1 MKNANDKCSNNNAVF
16 CSFFFRYFEMENILE
31 KQLLK
36 VAESIEQKLDQEI
49 QKLDELDLD
58 SIENIREHRLQ
69 QMKKMIKQKEEWMA
83 KVKVIFIYWIIIYLF
98 LKYIS

>member
-1 MKNANDKCSNNNAVF
+1 
-16 CSFFFRYFEMENILE
+16 MENVLQ

-36 VAESIEQKLDQEI
+36 VAETIEQKIDQEI
-49 QKLDELDLD
+49 QRLDELDLD

-83 KVKVIFIYWIIIYLF
+83 KVNIHLLFIFLDYETP
-98 LKYIS
+98 

>member
-1 MKNANDKCSNNNAVF
+1 
-16 CSFFFRYFEMENILE
+16 MENVLE

-36 VAESIEQKLDQEI
+36 VAETIEQKLDQEI
-49 QKLDELDLD
+49 QRLDELDLD

-83 KVKVIFIYWIIIYLF
+83 KVRNILS
-98 LKYIS
+98 ISN

>member
-1 MKNANDKCSNNNAVF
+1 
-16 CSFFFRYFEMENILE
+16 MENVLE

-36 VAESIEQKLDQEI
+36 VAETIEQKIDQEI
-49 QKLDELDLD
+49 QRLDELDLD

-83 KVKVIFIYWIIIYLF
+83 KVIFN
-98 LKYIS
+98 LK

>member
-1 MKNANDKCSNNNAVF
+1 MTDVQIIMWF
-16 CSFFFRYFEMENILE
+16 FDFFFKAFKMENVLE

-83 KVKVIFIYWIIIYLF
+83 KV
-98 LKYIS
+98 

>member
-1 MKNANDKCSNNNAVF
+1 MLLKHEKHYNRCFNNNVIF
-16 CSFFFRYFEMENILE
+16 CFLRYFKMENVLE

-36 VAESIEQKLDQEI
+36 VAETIEQKLDQEI

-83 KVKVIFIYWIIIYLF
+83 KVPINYFIYHLYF
-98 LKYIS
+98 T

>member
-1 MKNANDKCSNNNAVF
+1 
-16 CSFFFRYFEMENILE
+16 MENVLE

-36 VAESIEQKLDQEI
+36 VAETIEQKLDNEI
-49 QKLDELDLD
+49 QRLDELDLD

-83 KVKVIFIYWIIIYLF
+83 KVNIYLI
-98 LKYIS
+98 Y

>member
-1 MKNANDKCSNNNAVF
+1 
-16 CSFFFRYFEMENILE
+16 MENVLE

-36 VAESIEQKLDQEI
+36 VAETIEQKLDQEI

-69 QMKKMIKQKEEWMA
+69 QMKKMIKKKKNGWPKDMGNTRN
-83 KVKVIFIYWIIIYLF
+83 
-98 LKYIS
+98 

>member
-1 MKNANDKCSNNNAVF
+1 
-16 CSFFFRYFEMENILE
+16 MENMLE

-83 KVKVIFIYWIIIYLF
+83 KVYVVLFIFL
-98 LKYIS
+98 

>member
-1 MKNANDKCSNNNAVF
+1 
-16 CSFFFRYFEMENILE
+16 MENVLQ

-36 VAESIEQKLDQEI
+36 VAETIEQKLDQEI
-49 QKLDELDLD
+49 QRLDELDLD

-83 KVKVIFIYWIIIYLF
+83 KVKMILYV
-98 LKYIS
+98 S

>member
-1 MKNANDKCSNNNAVF
+1 
-16 CSFFFRYFEMENILE
+16 MENVLE

-36 VAESIEQKLDQEI
+36 VAETIEQKLDQEI

-83 KVKVIFIYWIIIYLF
+83 KVRV
-98 LKYIS
+98 

>member
-1 MKNANDKCSNNNAVF
+1 
-16 CSFFFRYFEMENILE
+16 MENVLQ

-36 VAESIEQKLDQEI
+36 VAETIEQKLDQEI
-49 QKLDELDLD
+49 QRLDELDLD

-83 KVKVIFIYWIIIYLF
+83 KVKIILYVSYLYSLDCKNSLMCNRYVYYIHFIILFYIYS
-98 LKYIS
+98 KY

>member
-1 MKNANDKCSNNNAVF
+1 MKNLNDRCSNNNAVF
-16 CSFFFRYFEMENILE
+16 FFKEFKMENVLE

-83 KVKVIFIYWIIIYLF
+83 KV
-98 LKYIS
+98 

>member
-1 MKNANDKCSNNNAVF
+1 
-16 CSFFFRYFEMENILE
+16 MENVLE

-83 KVKVIFIYWIIIYLF
+83 KVKVIL
-98 LKYIS
+98 YIGL

>member
-1 MKNANDKCSNNNAVF
+1 
-16 CSFFFRYFEMENILE
+16 MENVLE

-36 VAESIEQKLDQEI
+36 VAETIEQKIDQEI
-49 QKLDELDLD
+49 QRLDELDLD

-83 KVKVIFIYWIIIYLF
+83 KVSYIVITNIF
-98 LKYIS
+98 LKLNLKCHSLGTWRIRRID

>member
-1 MKNANDKCSNNNAVF
+1 
-16 CSFFFRYFEMENILE
+16 MENVLE

-36 VAESIEQKLDQEI
+36 VAETIEQKLDNEI
-49 QKLDELDLD
+49 QRLDELDLD

-83 KVKVIFIYWIIIYLF
+83 KVNIYFIYIS
-98 LKYIS
+98 YIHNNSICI

>member
-1 MKNANDKCSNNNAVF
+1 
-16 CSFFFRYFEMENILE
+16 MENVLE

-36 VAESIEQKLDQEI
+36 VAETIEQKIDEEI
-49 QKLDELDLD
+49 QRLDELDLD

-83 KVKVIFIYWIIIYLF
+83 KVN
-98 LKYIS
+98 

>member
-1 MKNANDKCSNNNAVF
+1 
-16 CSFFFRYFEMENILE
+16 MENILE

-36 VAESIEQKLDQEI
+36 VAETIEQKLDHEI
-49 QKLDELDLD
+49 QRLDELDMD

-83 KVKVIFIYWIIIYLF
+83 KVNVSFFF
-98 LKYIS
+98 LKFNHLFYPYFKCIS

>member
-1 MKNANDKCSNNNAVF
+1 MTDVQIIMW
-16 CSFFFRYFEMENILE
+16 FFDFFLKAFKMENVLE

-83 KVKVIFIYWIIIYLF
+83 KV
-98 LKYIS
+98 

>member
-1 MKNANDKCSNNNAVF
+1 
-16 CSFFFRYFEMENILE
+16 MENVLE

-36 VAESIEQKLDQEI
+36 VAETIEQKLDQEI
-49 QKLDELDLD
+49 QRLDELDLD

-83 KVKVIFIYWIIIYLF
+83 KVRNI
-98 LKYIS
+98 

>member
-1 MKNANDKCSNNNAVF
+1 
-16 CSFFFRYFEMENILE
+16 MENVLE

-36 VAESIEQKLDQEI
+36 VAETIEQKLDQEI

-69 QMKKMIKQKEEWMA
+69 QMKKMIKQKEEWIA
-83 KVKVIFIYWIIIYLF
+83 KV
-98 LKYIS
+98 

>member
-1 MKNANDKCSNNNAVF
+1 
-16 CSFFFRYFEMENILE
+16 MENVLE

-36 VAESIEQKLDQEI
+36 VAETIEQKIDQEI
-49 QKLDELDLD
+49 QRLDELDLD

-83 KVKVIFIYWIIIYLF
+83 KVIFI
-98 LKYIS
+98 LKYSVFDLLN

>member
-1 MKNANDKCSNNNAVF
+1 
-16 CSFFFRYFEMENILE
+16 MENVLE

-83 KVKVIFIYWIIIYLF
+83 KVKVISFIGL
-98 LKYIS
+98 

>member
-1 MKNANDKCSNNNAVF
+1 
-16 CSFFFRYFEMENILE
+16 MENVLE

-83 KVKVIFIYWIIIYLF
+83 KV
-98 LKYIS
+98 

>member
-1 MKNANDKCSNNNAVF
+1 
-16 CSFFFRYFEMENILE
+16 MENILE

-36 VAESIEQKLDQEI
+36 VAETIEQKIDNEI
-49 QKLDELDLD
+49 QRLDELDMD

-83 KVKVIFIYWIIIYLF
+83 KVTLF
-98 LKYIS
+98 S

>member
-1 MKNANDKCSNNNAVF
+1 
-16 CSFFFRYFEMENILE
+16 MENVLE

-36 VAESIEQKLDQEI
+36 VAETIEQKLDQEI

-83 KVKVIFIYWIIIYLF
+83 KV
-98 LKYIS
+98 

>member
-1 MKNANDKCSNNNAVF
+1 
-16 CSFFFRYFEMENILE
+16 MENVLE

-36 VAESIEQKLDQEI
+36 VAETIEQKLDNEI
-49 QKLDELDLD
+49 QRLDELDLD

-83 KVKVIFIYWIIIYLF
+83 KVNIYLTY
-98 LKYIS
+98 LLLC

>member
-1 MKNANDKCSNNNAVF
+1 
-16 CSFFFRYFEMENILE
+16 MENVLE

-36 VAESIEQKLDQEI
+36 VAETIEQKIDQEI
-49 QKLDELDLD
+49 QRLDELDLD

-83 KVKVIFIYWIIIYLF
+83 KVN
-98 LKYIS
+98 

>member
-1 MKNANDKCSNNNAVF
+1 
-16 CSFFFRYFEMENILE
+16 MENVLE

-36 VAESIEQKLDQEI
+36 VAETIEQKIDQEI
-49 QKLDELDLD
+49 QRLDELDLD

-83 KVKVIFIYWIIIYLF
+83 KVNIHLLFIFLDYETPQC
-98 LKYIS
+98 